1 MGAMRFH
8 HELSYDAPPDRVRA
22 MLLDQAFRERVCA
35 AQHAE
40 TSSVRIE
47 QTPSSVT
54 VVVEQSRR
62 TSGIPGFARAV
73 VGDHITL
80 VQRET
85 WPTAG
90 PASMEVVLPGKP
102 GRLDAA
108 VALTAVGAG
117 TRETVDGELKVS
129 VPLVGGK
136 VERLV
141 AEILAKALRREQ
153 ETGHAWLAG
162 A

>member
-1 MGAMRFH
+1 
-8 HELSYDAPPDRVRA
+8 
-22 MLLDQAFRERVCA
+22 
-35 AQHAE
+35 
-40 TSSVRIE
+40 
-47 QTPSSVT
+47 
-54 VVVEQSRR
+54 
-62 TSGIPGFARAV
+62 
-73 VGDHITL
+73 
-80 VQRET
+80 
-85 WPTAG
+85 
-90 PASMEVVLPGKP
+90 MEVVLPGKP